1 MNRGTTFGYIS
12 KRNPLKRNSPYK
24 YNEGYLFVN
33 KRKTNTSQK
42 EQSVKLI
49 PGILYSITSFI

>member
-1 MNRGTTFGYIS
+1 MNRGTTFGNIS

-33 KRKTNTSQK
+33 KMKTNTSQK